1 MPLSLN
7 TFNVI
12 VLYMA
17 TTTTDKA
24 AGLPD
29 GLHASEG
36 VEYLARLE
44 GFQGDHLPAAV
55 ILSRGFSE
63 TTGFFKDS
71 LGRGYWMTSLSECSC
86 PDWRYRKA
94 RGGVLCKHQMAL
106 AKALHKR
113 GEAVPGATLQSCG
126 IVPGGRDPLGSGR
139 KLPRMTSEELDARRR
154 RIEERNATRARA
166 PAVEERPFRGFNCT
180 EARA

>member
-17 TTTTDKA
+17 TTTESKEA

-29 GLHASEG
+29 GLHASSG

-44 GFQGDHLPAAV
+44 GFVGDRLPGAL
-55 ILSRGFSE
+55 ILTTGFSE

-71 LGRGYWMTSLSECSC
+71 KGRGFWMTTLNKCSC
-86 PDWRYRKA
+86 PSFMY
-94 RGGVLCKHQMAL
+94 RGGPCKHQKRL
-106 AKALHKR
+106 ANIIRERAS
-113 GEAVPGATLQSCG
+113 PS
-126 IVPGGRDPLGSGR
+126 
-139 KLPRMTSEELDARRR
+139 LPAGVVGMTSEAL
-154 RIEERNATRARA
+154 EERRARIAARNAARAAA
-166 PAVEERPFRGFNCT
+166 PKVEERPFRGFNCPGGV
-180 EARA
+180 RA